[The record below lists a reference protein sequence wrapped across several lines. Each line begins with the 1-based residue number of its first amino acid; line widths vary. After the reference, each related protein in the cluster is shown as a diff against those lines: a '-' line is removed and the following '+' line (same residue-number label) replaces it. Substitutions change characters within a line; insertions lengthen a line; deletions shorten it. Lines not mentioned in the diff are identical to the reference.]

1 VSLALLFHTTDGRR
15 PFPCSASKLQ
25 ADRSPHGE
33 NDSRNQFQGDATV
46 SETKLTLKQRAFRGA
61 REYLMISL
69 YLFVVFG
76 LFAIYKSVILAEQ
89 HIDFEP
95 QGLALINALALGK
108 VILIAQELHF
118 AEQFQG
124 APLIYPT
131 LLKSFAFTI
140 VLACFKIIEEAVVGM
155 LFHGKS
161 FQDSIAAIAGGSWK
175 GFFTFMVL
183 LFVVLIPFFGF
194 TELRR
199 VFGDRLV
206 GAFFRPRHLL
216 NLPPAES

>member
-1 VSLALLFHTTDGRR
+1 
-15 PFPCSASKLQ
+15 
-25 ADRSPHGE
+25 
-33 NDSRNQFQGDATV
+33 
-46 SETKLTLKQRAFRGA
+46 
-61 REYLMISL
+61 MISF
-69 YLFVVFG
+69 YLFVVFA

-89 HIDFEP
+89 HIEFEP

-108 VILIAQELHF
+108 VILVAQELHF

-131 LLKSFAFTI
+131 LLKSFAFSI
-140 VLACFKIIEEAVVGM
+140 LLACFKIAEEAAVGM

-161 FQDSIAAIAGGSWK
+161 FHDSVTAIAGGSWN
-175 GFFTFMVL
+175 GLLSLTVL
-183 LFVVLIPFFGF
+183 MFVVLIPFFGF

-199 VFGDRLV
+199 VFGDDRLV

-216 NLPPAES
+216 NLPPAEL

>member
-1 VSLALLFHTTDGRR
+1 
-15 PFPCSASKLQ
+15 
-25 ADRSPHGE
+25 
-33 NDSRNQFQGDATV
+33 
-46 SETKLTLKQRAFRGA
+46 
-61 REYLMISL
+61 M
-69 YLFVVFG
+69 
-76 LFAIYKSVILAEQ
+76 
-89 HIDFEP
+89 
-95 QGLALINALALGK
+95 INALALGK
-108 VILIAQELHF
+108 VVLIAQELHF

-140 VLACFKIIEEAVVGM
+140 GPTCFKIVEEAVIGM

-175 GFFTFMVL
+175 GLFSFTVL

-216 NLPPAES
+216 NLPPVESSVRASSSSLHAEAVARLRDEDAHPTETDRRSSQQGVIGADRWNFES

>member
-1 VSLALLFHTTDGRR
+1 
-15 PFPCSASKLQ
+15 
-25 ADRSPHGE
+25 
-33 NDSRNQFQGDATV
+33 V
-46 SETKLTLKQRAFRGA
+46 SETKLTLKQKAYREAK
-61 REYLMISL
+61 EYLMISFYL
-69 YLFVVFG
+69 YVVFV

-89 HIDFEP
+89 HIEFTP

-108 VILIAQELHF
+108 VILVAQELHF
-118 AEQFQG
+118 ADQFRG

-131 LLKSFAFTI
+131 LLKSFAFSI
-140 VLACFKIIEEAVVGM
+140 VLACFKIVEEAVVGM

-161 FQDSIAAIAGGSWK
+161 FHDSIAEIAGGSWK
-175 GFFTFMVL
+175 GLLSLTVL
-183 LFVVLIPFFGF
+183 MFVVLIPFFGF

-199 VFGDRLV
+199 VFGDDRLV